1 MGFCRKVGARAQKK
15 HPGDAGAGRYRV
27 GGRMDNCKVIQF
39 PEAPKLPDIESFP
52 IHFNHDSQEIMMPF
66 VPDNR
71 EDAAT
76 VLGNFIVILLED
88 GIISKDDLYQVVLQA
103 TDDT

>member
-1 MGFCRKVGARAQKK
+1 
-15 HPGDAGAGRYRV
+15 
-27 GGRMDNCKVIQF
+27 MDNVIPF
-39 PEAPKLPDIESFP
+39 PEPEKLPDIESFP
-52 IHFNHDSQEIMMPF
+52 IYMNHDTGEIQMPL

>member
-1 MGFCRKVGARAQKK
+1 MS
-15 HPGDAGAGRYRV
+15 
-27 GGRMDNCKVIQF
+27 NTIQF

-52 IHFNHDSQEIMMPF
+52 IYMNHGTGEIQMPF

-103 TDDT
+103 ADDI